1 MYNIATCSLDLLN
14 LQPHAGSSVTIS
26 SHVLLDESPP
36 ELDHIQIEANGRLVW
51 SPSANITLKVRKCM
65 AVDTDYFPP

>member
-1 MYNIATCSLDLLN
+1 M
-14 LQPHAGSSVTIS
+14 GSTVTIN

-51 SPSANITLKVRKCM
+51 DPSANITLKVSTEK
-65 AVDTDYFPP
+65 Y